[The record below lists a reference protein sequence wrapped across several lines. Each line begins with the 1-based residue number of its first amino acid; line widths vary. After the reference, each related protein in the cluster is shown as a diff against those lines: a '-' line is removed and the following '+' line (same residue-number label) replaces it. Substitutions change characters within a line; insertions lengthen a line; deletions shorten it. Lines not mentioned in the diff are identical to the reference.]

1 MSGQWTTIVQLAAR
15 GLAETWRIESEGD
28 KQIGRLRR
36 DGVPVLYAVWHGQ
49 MLAPL
54 WHRRREGITLL
65 VSGHD
70 DGGRLAAAA
79 TAWGYRIVRGSSTRN
94 AVAGMRGLLRALRA
108 RGLAAV
114 TPDGPRGPAR
124 IAKVGVV
131 AAAQR
136 TGAAIIPVAAA
147 ASAAWR
153 CSSWDRFLVPKP
165 FARVRIVYGTP
176 VAIEEGPAE
185 LQHGADR
192 LVAALHAA
200 GAKAGCPW

>member
-1 MSGQWTTIVQLAAR
+1 MRVRWSAPLRLVAGR
-15 GLAETWRIESEGD
+15 LAETWHLEPEGEQQIE
-28 KQIGRLRR
+28 RLRLAA
-36 DGVPVLYAVWHGQ
+36 VPVLYAVWHGQ

-70 DGGRLAAAA
+70 DGGRLADAA

-94 AVAGMRGLLRALRA
+94 AVTGMRGLLRALRS

-114 TPDGPRGPAR
+114 TPDGPRGPPNVVK
-124 IAKVGVV
+124 IGVV

-153 CSSWDRFLVPKP
+153 FRSWDGFLVPKP
-165 FARVRIVYGTP
+165 FARVRIVYGAP
-176 VAIEEGPAE
+176 VLVEEGPAD
-185 LQHGADR
+185 LRHGADR
-192 LVAALHAA
+192 LVAALDAA
-200 GAKAGCPW
+200 GTRARHPC